1 MAKITFKERYGA
13 DLFNYLE
20 AVALDASTAKNWAL
34 ESFVLVDGNLLT
46 IEQIAKLKNDVYIK
60 LSEKV
65 FSLDVASLVTEN
77 NTGIEYKNFKIKR
90 RLIHRDFITEI
101 QALRQNLKNKSNVNL
116 IKIFINKF
124 FEIDNIDIL
133 PYELVAF
140 MFGEVNTFLQQLTEP
155 ANELYIDEL
164 FVDDSGSTVGT
175 GVADMV

>member
-1 MAKITFKERYGA
+1 
-13 DLFNYLE
+13 LE
-20 AVALDASTAKNWAL
+20 TAVIDVSSAKNWAL
-34 ESFVLVDGNLLT
+34 ESFILVDGVPIT
-46 IEQIAKLKNDVYIK
+46 MEQIAKLKNDVYIK

-65 FSLDVASLVTEN
+65 FSLDVASLITEN
-77 NTGIEYKNFKIKR
+77 NTGIEYKNFKVKR
-90 RLIHRDFITEI
+90 RPIHRDFITEI

-124 FEIDNIDIL
+124 FEIDNIDVL

-164 FVDDSGSTVGT
+164 YVSDSGGDVSSGMANLV
-175 GVADMV
+175 